1 MFRKYFGFFPLFLGG
16 ICTICLS
23 LAIVPGRLESYIE
36 RDYGIFILSIAGRY
50 LLYAGLSIWA
60 GSEFLK
66 ILRRDRSTIQI
77 SGIISL
83 ILLILTNIVIFD
95 DLPARLY
102 FHTSISEFDRVLAR
116 QNFSAGK
123 AERIGNFEI
132 QEISLIEKDP
142 YFTTTYYDGIDT
154 KDRSGFA
161 YLSDSS
167 HRKHYTQHINGKWYI
182 FKCVDNPDR
191 ADYCRGY

>member
-1 MFRKYFGFFPLFLGG
+1 MLGKYLRFFPLCLGA

-66 ILRRDRSTIQI
+66 IFRRDRSKIQL

-83 ILLILTNIVIFD
+83 SLVILTNIILAY

-102 FHTSISEFDRVLAR
+102 FHTSISEFDRVLVR

-123 AERIGNFEI
+123 TERIGNFEI
-132 QEISLIEKDP
+132 QEISSIDKGT
-142 YFTTTYYDGIDT
+142 YFTTTYYSGIDT
-154 KDRSGFA
+154 KDRYGFA
-161 YLSDSS
+161 YLPDSS
-167 HRKHYTQHINGKWYI
+167 HPKHYTQHINGKWYI
-182 FKCVDNPDR
+182 FKCISNPDR
-191 ADYCRGY
+191 ADYCQN